1 MIACIG
7 NGVRRFHLKSE
18 AFQTIQSRAQPS
30 SQSRVQA
37 DIERPP
43 LNPQTRLIN
52 KFVWALDAKELKYD
66 MTIHRVYVLNLPRHI
81 DASPVINASVELLVA
96 SIEAAR
102 GSSCRNE
109 ASVLHINAISTLRKY
124 LMAGGNA
131 IDNITTIWIIDTCN
145 VSSLASSPCET
156 DK

>member
-37 DIERPP
+37 DIERPS

-52 KFVWALDAKELKYD
+52 NLVWALDAKEVKYD
-66 MTIHRVYVLNLPRHI
+66 MTIHGVYVLNLPRHI
-81 DASPVINASVELLVA
+81 NASPVINASVELLIA

-102 GSSCRNE
+102 GSSCKSE
-109 ASVLHINAISTLRKY
+109 ALELRIDAISTLRKY

-131 IDNITTIWIIDTCN
+131 IDKITTIWIIDTCK
-145 VSSLASSPCET
+145 VSSLASRPCET